1 MGPSFFPI
9 TDFNNPDSGPLTAV
23 TKARPGPLD
32 DTYAQLAKKY
42 GVSEG
47 EVALRWVIDLGI
59 VAITTSS
66 KEERLKGFLN
76 NLPAFKLTPAEV
88 KTIADKGNEKHY
100 RGFWNHKIAADDRS

>member
-1 MGPSFFPI
+1 MFVRLTSLY
-9 TDFNNPDSGPLTAV
+9 SAPLTAV

-32 DTYAQLAKKY
+32 DTYSQLAKKY

-47 EVALRWVIDLGI
+47 EIALRWVIDLGI

-76 NLPAFKLTPAEV
+76 RLPAFKLTPAEV
-88 KTIADKGNEKHY
+88 KTIAEKGNEKHF
-100 RGFWNHKIAADDRS
+100 RGFWKHKFSEDDRA